1 MGLDTIAEGVENDAQ
16 LTVLKK
22 INCHNV
28 QGFLKGKPMPKE
40 RCDRMLAGDMSAI
53 LTVNNPTPESL

>member
-1 MGLDTIAEGVENDAQ
+1 
-16 LTVLKK
+16 VLKK

-28 QGFLKGKPMPKE
+28 QGFLKGKPMPKD